1 MDLVRILVAIVDVCR
16 RHALIVVIPSVL
28 ISIGL
33 GYYTSQHLGIDT
45 DTSKLIS
52 PDLPWRKREAAF
64 DKAFPQNANLL
75 AVAVEARTPDQAE
88 DATEALTAALQP
100 HTDIFKVVR
109 RPDGGP
115 FFKQNGLMLL
125 PLSDVQAATE
135 QMINAQ
141 PLIGALATDPSLR
154 GLFTVLSTA
163 LIGVERGDA
172 NLDSLESA
180 LGQVADTTQSV
191 IAGNPQ
197 PLSWQTI
204 LTGRKPLSQEL
215 RRFIMVQPELD
226 YDALQPGARA
236 SAAVR
241 QIAADLHLAE
251 KYGVR
256 VRLTGPVALSDEEF
270 GSVAKGAGWS
280 TSLSFAAVCLI
291 LFFAL
296 RSARLI
302 AAILITLVVG
312 LITTAAFATAAVGH
326 LNLISVA
333 FAVLFVGIAVDFG
346 IQFSVRYRA
355 ERFAVDDLGEALKR
369 ATARVGVPLTL
380 AAAATAVGFLSFLPT
395 DYLGVSQLGLIAGVG
410 MIIALALNLTLL
422 PALLAL
428 LRPAG
433 EAVPVGYAW
442 AAPID
447 RFLLRRRKL
456 VLTLAA
462 LIAVLGLALSPKLK
476 FDFNPLHLK
485 DPHTESMETLADLMN
500 DPETTPY
507 SLDVMTASVA
517 DAADLSKKIGK
528 LPEVFAAVS
537 ISNYVPE
544 QQDEKLAA
552 LGDAA
557 QLLLPTLSPAHVA
570 DPPTDNQILAAMA
583 KCAGQLRAVAIGRP
597 KEDGANRLAA
607 ALDQIFQ
614 SGPAKLPALDAA
626 LITGLK
632 PRLDDLRMAL
642 SAKRVTYADLPPDL
656 IRSWVAPDGRARID
670 VFPKIDVTTNA
681 GIERFAAAVRTVA
694 PQVSGG
700 PIAIQES
707 AQTVVDAF
715 ALAGTLAV
723 IAIGILLF
731 VTLRRVRD
739 VALVL
744 APLLLAA
751 LMTLITSIAVG
762 LPLNFANIIALPLL
776 LGIGVAFDIYF
787 VMNWRAG
794 LEGPLQSSTARAV
807 LFSAATTTV
816 AFGSLAASSHPGTSD
831 MGTLL
836 AMALFFTLV
845 CTLFVLPALLGPVKT
860 KAA

>member
-1 MDLVRILVAIVDVCR
+1 MDLVRILVAIVDFCR
-16 RHALIVVIPSVL
+16 RHALIVVIPSIL
-28 ISIGL
+28 ATIFL

-52 PDLPWRKREAAF
+52 PDLPWRQREAAF

-75 AVAVEARTPDQAE
+75 AIAVEGPTPDQAE
-88 DATEALTAALQP
+88 DATAALTAALQP
-100 HTDIFKVVR
+100 HTDLFKVVR
-109 RPDGGP
+109 RPDGGT

-125 PLSDVQAATE
+125 PLKDVQAATD

-141 PLIGALATDPSLR
+141 PLIGALASDPSLR

-163 LIGVERGDA
+163 LTGVERGDA
-172 NLDSLESA
+172 NLDSLEVA
-180 LGQVADTTQSV
+180 LGQVADSVQSV
-191 IAGNPQ
+191 IAGKPQ
-197 PLSWQTI
+197 PLSWQSI
-204 LTGRKPLSQEL
+204 LTGRKPLPQEL

-226 YDALQPGARA
+226 YDALEPGARA
-236 SAAVR
+236 SAAIR
-241 QIAADLHLAE
+241 QIAKDLHLAE
-251 KYGVR
+251 QYGVR

-302 AAILITLVVG
+302 AAILVTLVVG

-355 ERFAVDDLGEALKR
+355 ERFAIDDLAEALRR
-369 ATARVGVPLTL
+369 ATGRVGVPLTL

-410 MIIALALNLTLL
+410 MIIALVLNLTLL

-433 EAVPVGYAW
+433 EAVPVGYTW

-447 RFLLRRRKL
+447 RFLLNQRKL
-456 VLTLAA
+456 VLIAA
-462 LIAVLGLALSPKLK
+462 AAVAVIGLILSPKLK

-485 DPHTESMETLADLMN
+485 DPHTESMETLADLMT
-500 DPETTPY
+500 DPQTTPY
-507 SLDVMTASVA
+507 SLDVMMPSK
-517 DAADLSKKIGK
+517 DEAAALAPKIGA
-528 LPEVFAAVS
+528 LPEVFEAVS

-544 QQDEKLAA
+544 QQDEKLA
-552 LGDAA
+552 LLNDAA
-557 QLLLPTLSPAHVA
+557 MLLTPTLSPARVA
-570 DPPTDNQILAAMA
+570 PAPTDNQVLAAMA

-597 KEDGANRLAA
+597 KEDGANRLAT

-614 SGPAKLPALDAA
+614 TGSAKLPELQDV
-626 LITGLK
+626 LIKGLG
-632 PRLDDLRMAL
+632 PRLEDLRLAL
-642 SAKRVTYADLPPDL
+642 SAKKVTFADLPPDL
-656 IRSWVAPDGRARID
+656 VRSWVAPDGRARIE

-681 GIERFAAAVRTVA
+681 GIEKFAAAVRTVA
-694 PQVSGG
+694 PQVSGSS
-700 PIAIQES
+700 IAIQES

-715 ALAGTLAV
+715 ALAGSLAV
-723 IAIGILLF
+723 ITIGILLF
-731 VTLRRVRD
+731 ITLRRLRD

-751 LMTLITSIAVG
+751 LFTLATTHHHRHAAQLRQYHRTAAAARHRRGVRHLFRHELARRPAEPLQSGTARAIVFSTLTTAVG
-762 LPLNFANIIALPLL
+762 LRQPDSVEPSGH
-776 LGIGVAFDIYF
+776 LGNGA
-787 VMNWRAG
+787 
-794 LEGPLQSSTARAV
+794 PAV
-807 LFSAATTTV
+807 DRDVLHVGATV
-816 AFGSLAASSHPGTSD
+816 HSRPPERRSHP
-831 MGTLL
+831 
-836 AMALFFTLV
+836 AR
-845 CTLFVLPALLGPVKT
+845 
-860 KAA
+860 